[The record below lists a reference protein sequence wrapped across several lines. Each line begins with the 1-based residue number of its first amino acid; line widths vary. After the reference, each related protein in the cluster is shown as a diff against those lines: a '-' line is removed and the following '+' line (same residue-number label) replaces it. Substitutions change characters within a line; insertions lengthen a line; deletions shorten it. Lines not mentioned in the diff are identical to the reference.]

1 MVESKVYIK
10 EKYVSLIPLVSTA
23 DFERLK
29 KSIQDEGGLLMPIIL
44 NHDYVVLDGH
54 HRLRACKELGLKASY
69 NIKDFTGKP
78 LEELRYV
85 VSVNLHRRH
94 LDEFQR
100 AEIALK
106 MDRLARKIAEER
118 KKATLFIH
126 DSATEAIN
134 SRHHGKTTEEYG
146 SSIRLASPEADRI
159 EDEGEGT
166 FFGKSSEE
174 LGKFAGVS
182 HGTIER
188 VRTILKEGSEE
199 QIESLRH
206 KSEQGGGGSGSGSPG
221 IRTVYAQVQSEKLK
235 TKLEATQQQHPT
247 VARHDN
253 LKLFNKDFRTI
264 SLSEIPDESVDLVL
278 VLDFPEPRIME
289 DEGGRL
295 HEQIMESAANWL
307 KDGGLL
313 VMYAEQ
319 RYLTRALCWARPPM
333 LRFYHIISLSDPG
346 GFYQTPSSESIFSE
360 EWWPLCVYVKGVRDT
375 PPTAPQVESSDRIGG
390 ARKLGPTRKRL
401 YAN

>member
-10 EKYVSLIPLVSTA
+10 EKYVSLIPPVSTA

-69 NIKDFTGKP
+69 NINDFTGKP

-85 VSVNLHRRH
+85 VSVHLHRRH

-174 LGKFAGVS
+174 
-182 HGTIER
+182 R
-188 VRTILKEGSEE
+188 
-199 QIESLRH
+199 
-206 KSEQGGGGSGSGSPG
+206 
-221 IRTVYAQVQSEKLK
+221 
-235 TKLEATQQQHPT
+235 
-247 VARHDN
+247 
-253 LKLFNKDFRTI
+253 
-264 SLSEIPDESVDLVL
+264 
-278 VLDFPEPRIME
+278 
-289 DEGGRL
+289 
-295 HEQIMESAANWL
+295 
-307 KDGGLL
+307 
-313 VMYAEQ
+313 
-319 RYLTRALCWARPPM
+319 
-333 LRFYHIISLSDPG
+333 
-346 GFYQTPSSESIFSE
+346 
-360 EWWPLCVYVKGVRDT
+360 
-375 PPTAPQVESSDRIGG
+375 ESSQEYHMGR
-390 ARKLGPTRKRL
+390 
-401 YAN
+401 

>member
-1 MVESKVYIK
+1 
-10 EKYVSLIPLVSTA
+10 
-23 DFERLK
+23 
-29 KSIQDEGGLLMPIIL
+29 
-44 NHDYVVLDGH
+44 
-54 HRLRACKELGLKASY
+54 
-69 NIKDFTGKP
+69 
-78 LEELRYV
+78 
-85 VSVNLHRRH
+85 
-94 LDEFQR
+94 
-100 AEIALK
+100 
-106 MDRLARKIAEER
+106 
-118 KKATLFIH
+118 
-126 DSATEAIN
+126 
-134 SRHHGKTTEEYG
+134 
-146 SSIRLASPEADRI
+146 
-159 EDEGEGT
+159 
-166 FFGKSSEE
+166 
-174 LGKFAGVS
+174 
-182 HGTIER
+182 

>member
-1 MVESKVYIK
+1 
-10 EKYVSLIPLVSTA
+10 
-23 DFERLK
+23 
-29 KSIQDEGGLLMPIIL
+29 MPIIL

-69 NIKDFTGKP
+69 NINDFTGKP

-85 VSVNLHRRH
+85 VSVNLRRRH

-235 TKLEATQQQHPT
+235 TKLEATQKQHPT

-253 LKLFNKDFRTI
+253 LKLSTRTFAQY
-264 SLSEIPDESVDLVL
+264 P
-278 VLDFPEPRIME
+278 
-289 DEGGRL
+289 
-295 HEQIMESAANWL
+295 
-307 KDGGLL
+307 
-313 VMYAEQ
+313 
-319 RYLTRALCWARPPM
+319 
-333 LRFYHIISLSDPG
+333 
-346 GFYQTPSSESIFSE
+346 
-360 EWWPLCVYVKGVRDT
+360 
-375 PPTAPQVESSDRIGG
+375 
-390 ARKLGPTRKRL
+390 
-401 YAN
+401 